1 MRQGFIWLSLS
12 LLALVGIGAVTGA
25 YAGWIHLQAAVVASG
40 LMLVAGL
47 AVFVTMKLTNQADPA
62 TVLVSYAASVSIRGL
77 FGLGGGLLAEHGF
90 GWFEQPAIELWLWLL
105 AAYLIALIIETVV
118 LVSVE
123 PKAVNTNV
131 VSAHGVKG

>member
-1 MRQGFIWLSLS
+1 MRQGFILLSLS
-12 LLALVGIGAVTGA
+12 LLALIGIGAVTGV

-47 AVFVTMKLTNQADPA
+47 AVFVVVKFTNQADPGI
-62 TVLVSYAASVSIRGL
+62 VLVSYAASVSIRGL
-77 FGLGGGLLAEHGF
+77 FGLGGGLLAEYGF
-90 GWFEQPAIELWLWLL
+90 GWFEEPAIELWLWLL

-123 PKAVNTNV
+123 SKTANISV